1 MLRGF
6 KKALAHQEKQS
17 FTWSESWS
25 WCWDIRRSMLNIQV
39 QNVRWRKSLFFSHTV
54 GGRNPHHLA
63 CLKTFNEMSRGK
75 ASTGAGFCSH
85 PQMSTVS
92 MRSSAI
98 LDPFLGGRLL
108 PRFFIHPFPGKTYRG
123 VAPLQGALEGR
134 RRRATELLGAFSH
147 WNHYGAIGFLWVL
160 SSKRSILHVFIL
172 V

>member
-1 MLRGF
+1 
-6 KKALAHQEKQS
+6 
-17 FTWSESWS
+17 
-25 WCWDIRRSMLNIQV
+25 MLNIQV
-39 QNVRWRKSLFFSHTV
+39 QHVRWRNYLFFSHTV

-98 LDPFLGGRLL
+98 LDPFLGGGSGQGSSYIPSLARRIVESLHCGE
-108 PRFFIHPFPGKTYRG
+108 PWKVG
-123 VAPLQGALEGR
+123 VD
-134 RRRATELLGAFSH
+134 ELLGACSH
-147 WNHYGAIGFLWVL
+147 WNHYETIGFLWVL
-160 SSKRSILHVFIL
+160 NSKRSILHVFIL